1 MGTGRSRRGMSLLLE
16 VVLGLGIFAGALLL
30 MFSIFPTVHRSL
42 TEAKNYRTA
51 SAIAASFAEREMLQ
65 SYSPIPAPQVFPYPV
80 VSVLDGKS
88 VTTNFTVNITR
99 QAFETGL
106 ATEYQ
111 SIQVR
116 VQWSEGAIARE
127 VFYETFKVR

>member
-1 MGTGRSRRGMSLLLE
+1 MSLLLE

-88 VTTNFTVNITR
+88 VTTDFTVNIAR
-99 QAFETGL
+99 QTFDTGL
-106 ATEYQ
+106 PTEYQ

-116 VQWSEGAIARE
+116 VQWNEGAIARE
-127 VFYETFKVR
+127 VFYETFKIR